1 MQVALFMFTPDG
13 QRRRFPL
20 QRDVTVIGRREDC
33 DLRIP
38 LTEVSRKHCR
48 LVQGSNGLR
57 VEDLGSSNGTFH
69 NGSKVQESMVQ
80 PGDHLQI
87 GPVIFTI
94 QIDGFPSDE
103 MIEPP
108 KAEAADSSSAG
119 AQEALDEDIA
129 SPPAPETTRTPTKRP
144 AAPQGDDFMVAD
156 DSSKGEDD
164 DIVNLEGVSPSPRGE
179 AR

>member
-1 MQVALFMFTPDG
+1 MQVALFMFTADG

-48 LVQGSNGLR
+48 IVKDANGLR
-57 VEDLGSSNGTFH
+57 LEDLGSSNGTFL
-69 NGSKVQESMVQ
+69 NGSRVQESMVQ
-80 PGDHLQI
+80 PGDHIQV
-87 GPVIFTI
+87 GPVLFTV
-94 QIDGFPSDE
+94 QIDGFPTDDT
-103 MIEPP
+103 IEAP

-119 AQEALDEDIA
+119 AQAPADDILSPEPEAPR
-129 SPPAPETTRTPTKRP
+129 SPMKRP

-156 DSSKGEDD
+156 DDKGDD
-164 DIVNLEGVSPSPRGE
+164 DDEIVDLESVSPSPKADQR
-179 AR
+179 